1 MTTESAALLAHIQAE
16 NRKTLEWVSADPHRF
31 ATTHV
36 EDLEHWNTCE
46 VFTVEDFIKYN
57 LACEIYDG
65 NKEIYGYRLDFLDL
79 MQSTVEE
86 LTAEVNSLRIEC
98 RRQAE
103 QEEADRV
110 YEKAE
115 EEYSNWMNSAHE
127 DRAIRDRYEDLA
139 EAAEY

>member
-16 NRKTLEWVSADPHRF
+16 NRKTLEWVSAAPHRF

-65 NKEIYGYRLDFLDL
+65 SKEAYGFKPNWKGL
-79 MQSTVEE
+79 MSCTIEE

-139 EAAEY
+139 KAAGY

>member
-1 MTTESAALLAHIQAE
+1 
-16 NRKTLEWVSADPHRF
+16 
-31 ATTHV
+31 
-36 EDLEHWNTCE
+36 